1 MYIKPQNIN
10 RYMSSKNKIIIKE
23 RREKSMRRSPKAF
36 FIFSEV
42 EKRYMRDLKKRL
54 AKILFQCLHVL
65 YYSPKNTY
73 AKLVYD

>member
-1 MYIKPQNIN
+1 
-10 RYMSSKNKIIIKE
+10 
-23 RREKSMRRSPKAF
+23 MRRSPKAF